1 MADLVS
7 WIGGTIGYVA
17 ATVDRTADSSDYG
30 AKSFTE
36 MGTVKTI
43 GALGDTSQVINVS
56 LLKEGRV
63 TKVNGEL
70 DGGEVSFAVAFDA
83 SDSTYS
89 AIRALSNTNTNIWFE
104 ITDGDDSGAQVGFQG
119 VIANWQENERN
130 NTTEKGATF
139 IVRVSTGF
147 TYY

>member
-36 MGTVKTI
+36 MGSVKTI

-70 DGGEVSFAVAFDA
+70 DGGDISIAVAYDA
-83 SDSTYS
+83 SDSTYT
-89 AIRALSNTNTNIWFE
+89 AIRALNNTNTNVWFE
-104 ITDGDDSGAQVGFQG
+104 ITDGDGDQVGFQG
-119 VIANWQENERN
+119 VVANWQENERN
-130 NTTEKGATF
+130 NSSEKGATF
-139 IVRVSTGF
+139 IVRNSTGYV
-147 TYY
+147 YY

>member
-1 MADLVS
+1 MADLTS

-17 ATVDRTADSSDYG
+17 AVIDRTAGASEYG
-30 AKSFTE
+30 AKTFTE
-36 MGTVKTI
+36 MGSVKTI
-43 GALGDTSQVINVS
+43 GALGDTSQVIPVS

-70 DGGEVSFAVAFDA
+70 DGGEVQMAVAFDA
-83 SDSTYS
+83 SDSTYT
-89 AIRALSNTNTNIWFE
+89 AIRTLANSNTNVWFE
-104 ITDGDDSGAQVGFQG
+104 ITDGDGAQVGFQG

-130 NTTEKGATF
+130 NTSEKGCTF
-139 IVRVSTGF
+139 VIRINTGF